1 MRNENATDWDRYYGA
16 VPATAKVTRRITTA
30 ILLSL
35 MRRHG
40 IPESARI
47 VELGGANSCFYEAV
61 NAAFGPASYVV
72 VDTNAKG
79 LEMFRRRHGAV
90 AGASGVLGDVLA
102 IDSRTV
108 PPADLVYSVGL
119 VEHFDAHGTRSAIRA
134 HFDLARPG
142 GLILITFPTPTL
154 SYRAARAVLEK
165 IRRWDFPDERPLLFE
180 EVRAAV
186 EGCGA
191 ILEERTSNAIIL
203 SQGIIVARKPLLP

>member
-1 MRNENATDWDRYYGA
+1 MKNENATDWDRYYGT

-40 IPESARI
+40 LEKSSSI

-61 NAAFGPASYVV
+61 NAAFAPASYVV

-79 LEMFRRRHGAV
+79 LDMFRRRFGTFP
-90 AGASGVLGDVLA
+90 GASGVLGDVLA
-102 IDSRTV
+102 IDSRAV

-119 VEHFDAHGTRSAIRA
+119 VEHFDVSGTGAAIRS
-134 HFDLARPG
+134 HFELAKPG
-142 GLILITFPTPTL
+142 GLVLITFPTPTL
-154 SYRAARAVLEK
+154 SYRAARAALEK
-165 IRRWDFPDERPLLFE
+165 IGRWDFPDERPLLFK
-180 EVRAAV
+180 EVRSAV
-186 EGCGA
+186 EGLGT

-203 SQGIIVARKPLLP
+203 SQGIIVARKLSLQ